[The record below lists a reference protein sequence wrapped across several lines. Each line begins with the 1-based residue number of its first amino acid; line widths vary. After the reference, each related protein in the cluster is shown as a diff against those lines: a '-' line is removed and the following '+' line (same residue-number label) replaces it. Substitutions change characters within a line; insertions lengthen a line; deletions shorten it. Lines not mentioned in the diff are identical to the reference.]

1 MKKLL
6 LFIVLFTASF
16 IVSAQQPAASS
27 LATRARTLKIFLDKN
42 HYAPLRWTDTASLR
56 LWHRWMETLD
66 DDKMYFLQAEVSEL
80 EKYKTSL
87 DEEINGNGWAFFDQ
101 SIRIFKRAL
110 QRSDSVQK
118 AILSAPSDFSKPA
131 ILHFPFKTYP
141 ATVGELTERH
151 QHITRWRILRNIASA
166 VDTADLLPSNF
177 NVAPADFA
185 AREKKVKIQLQK
197 QHDILLKEMMAYDAV
212 FENNYGDAYLH
223 CISWCYDPHTSYM
236 NLADKKDFETG
247 LSGFE
252 YSTGLALDKDEDGNY
267 TIARLEPGGSAWR
280 SGELHTGDFITA
292 IKKGSEPERDLSL
305 MDEDEVDEML
315 SGTSDEKVELTVR
328 TTAGTAKKV
337 LLTKE
342 KITDD
347 EGIVKSYLI
356 NGAKKIGYIQLPGFY
371 SREEDDGEEGK
382 IDGCANDVSKE
393 IIKLTRD
400 GIDGLILDLRQNG
413 GGSIWEAMQLAG
425 IFIDYG
431 PVGSIKDKTGKI
443 RFLKDPNRGT
453 VYDGPLLV
461 MINGGSASASEL
473 TGAVLQDY
481 KRALIVGSTSY
492 GKGTAQTIQ
501 PMDTSFSQETTS
513 KKDYSSFTDYVKV
526 TGGKFYRVDGTTTQ
540 WKGVEPDITIP
551 DLYAAS
557 QKRERNIPSALL
569 PDNAKQAIYQ
579 PLKGLPVEKLAAESR
594 KRIETDSIFIQVKK
608 VAGWLQQMN
617 EGRDIPLQWPA
628 YTGMYK
634 KSKEMMTLVEMIEEQ
649 KNKLLTVTNN
659 NFDSEKIKFAAESGK
674 ELNKMYLHQ
683 VASDPYISESFRILQ
698 DWLSIP

>member
-1 MKKLL
+1 MKKLP
-6 LFIVLFTASF
+6 LFIVFFTISCTAS
-16 IVSAQQPAASS
+16 AQT
-27 LATRARTLKIFLDKN
+27 ATATPFAVKARTLKIFLDKN
-42 HYAPLRWTDTASLR
+42 HYEPLRWNDTASLR
-56 LWHRWMETLD
+56 LWHRWMDMLD
-66 DDKMYFLQAEVSEL
+66 DDKMYFLQAEVKEL
-80 EKYKTSL
+80 ETCQTTL
-87 DEEINGNGWAFFDQ
+87 DDEINGNGWIFFDK
-101 SIRIFKRAL
+101 SIRLFRKAL
-110 QRSDSVQK
+110 QRSDSIQK
-118 AILSAPSDFSKPA
+118 AILSVPSDFSKPA
-131 ILHFPFKTYP
+131 TLHFPFKTYP
-141 ATVGELTERH
+141 ASVAELTERL
-151 QHITRWRILRNIASA
+151 QQITRWRILRNIASA
-166 VDTADLLPSNF
+166 IDTADQLPADF
-177 NVAPADFA
+177 NVVPADFA
-185 AREKKVKIQLQK
+185 AREKKVKLQLKK
-197 QHDILLKEMMAYDAV
+197 QHGIMLKEMMAYDAV
-212 FENNYGDAYLH
+212 FEKNYGDAYLH

-280 SGELHTGDFITA
+280 SGELHTGDFISA
-292 IKKGSEPERDLSL
+292 IKKGAEPERDLAL
-305 MDEDEVDEML
+305 MEEGEVDEML

-328 TTAGTAKKV
+328 TAAGATKKV
-337 LLTKE
+337 MLTKE

-356 NGAKKIGYIQLPGFY
+356 SGNKKIGYIQLPGFY
-371 SREEDDGEEGK
+371 SRENDEEEDK

-400 GIDGLILDLRQNG
+400 GISGLILDLRQNG

-431 PVGSIKDKTGKI
+431 PVGSIKDKTGKV

-481 KRALIVGSTSY
+481 QRALVVGSTSY

-501 PMDTSFSQETTS
+501 PMDTSFSPGETN
-513 KKDYSSFTDYVKV
+513 KKDYNNFTDYVKV

-540 WKGVEPDITIP
+540 WKGVEPDILIP

-557 QKRERNIPSALL
+557 QKRERHIPSALL
-569 PDNAKQAIYQ
+569 PDNAKKAIYQ
-579 PLKGLPVEKLAAESR
+579 PLKALPVDQLAAESK

-608 VAGWLQQMN
+608 AAGWMKQMN
-617 EGRDIPLQWPA
+617 EGRDIPLQWST

-634 KSKEMMTLVEMIEEQ
+634 RSKEMMALVEMIDKQ
-649 KNKLLTVTNN
+649 KSKLLTVTNN
-659 NFDSEKIKFAAESGK
+659 NFDSEKIRFATQSGR
-674 ELNKMYLHQ
+674 ELNDVYLHQ
-683 VASDPYISESFRILQ
+683 VASDPYIAESFRILQ
-698 DWLSIP
+698 DWLAIP